1 MKLTN
6 ILKILLCCVII
17 LLSVIPVSASQGYL
31 PTDEDKDRV
40 KQEME
45 TIVATELDE
54 ADGLSVDVGVSGY
67 DLENIQK
74 VYFLVGNPVKT
85 YCETKSVEAIISDNY
100 NFRVPVATE
109 TGVSLVAVLVEDA
122 STGKL
127 TFSGIGEDYL
137 IYSNAIE
144 KSIEKKGMKL
154 DDIQN
159 TIVTYSALYRTYFV
173 FFDYENVSYCIPYTR
188 QEEEIKIQAGQVY
201 TTEELFNQLNK
212 TFDETILENN
222 PDSNGGLPYR
232 ERNIAPFIVIGF
244 VPVVAVALI
253 VLYKVRK
260 KKSIG

>member
-1 MKLTN
+1 M
-6 ILKILLCCVII
+6 LKNLVRTLLCCII
-17 LLSVIPVSASQGYL
+17 IAVSVCPVSASQGYL

-54 ADGLSVDVGVSGY
+54 ADGLSVDVGISGY

-137 IYSNAIE
+137 VYSNAIE
-144 KSIEKKGMKL
+144 KSIEEKGL
-154 DDIQN
+154 NPDNVQN
-159 TIVTYSALYRTYFV
+159 TVVTYSALYRAYFV
-173 FFDYENVSYCIPYTR
+173 FFDYENESYCIPYT
-188 QEEEIKIQAGQVY
+188 QQADEIKLQNGLVY
-201 TTEELFNQLNK
+201 TTEDLFSQMNK
-212 TFDETILENN
+212 TFDETILEKN
-222 PDSNGGLPYR
+222 PNSNGGLPYR
-232 ERNIAPFIVIGF
+232 ETNAATLIVMGVASVI
-244 VPVVAVALI
+244 AVALI
-253 VLYKVRK
+253 ILYKVRK
-260 KKSIG
+260 KKSVK

>member
-1 MKLTN
+1 M
-6 ILKILLCCVII
+6 LKNLVRTLLCCII
-17 LLSVIPVSASQGYL
+17 IAVSVCPVSASQGYL
-31 PTDEDKDRV
+31 PTDEDKNRA

-54 ADGLSVDVGVSGY
+54 ADGLSVDVGISGY

-100 NFRVPVATE
+100 NFRVSVATE

-127 TFSGIGEDYL
+127 TFSGIGEDHL

-154 DDIQN
+154 DDVQN
-159 TIVTYSALYRTYFV
+159 TVVTYSALYRAYFV
-173 FFDYENVSYCIPYTR
+173 FFDYENES
-188 QEEEIKIQAGQVY
+188 
-201 TTEELFNQLNK
+201 
-212 TFDETILENN
+212 
-222 PDSNGGLPYR
+222 
-232 ERNIAPFIVIGF
+232 
-244 VPVVAVALI
+244 
-253 VLYKVRK
+253 
-260 KKSIG
+260 